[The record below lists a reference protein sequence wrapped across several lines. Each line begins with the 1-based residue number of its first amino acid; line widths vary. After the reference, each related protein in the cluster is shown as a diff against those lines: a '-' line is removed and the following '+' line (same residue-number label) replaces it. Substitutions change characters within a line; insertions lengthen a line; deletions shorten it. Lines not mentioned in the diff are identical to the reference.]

1 MNNNRRRVD
10 INVPEGQ
17 NDDLLDTAI
26 IRVKQIS
33 EYTAPDLSI
42 GFIAFLIT
50 VTALHETDARIAV
63 GLIVPW
69 ILIQL
74 FTYTT
79 TQYFRND
86 LFWGILGLV
95 GNVAFYLFVG
105 HMWSYAKLYI
115 EISQERI
122 VLDCNSSDCILEFLD
137 KYKWLIA
144 NWTIQWPASILFT
157 LANDPFRAITNT
169 LFKWSRQRYIWI
181 ISSALSN
188 QSSEISIHW
197 WIIGILGYFLCG
209 FIWTHIKLF
218 IDVWQSNLSP
228 DLEKLIKKG
237 SYRDFILEIKWIVL
251 QWMFTW
257 PFSVAYNVIRHP
269 MRLLAEFIYQLS
281 ERKYIWVTQKAVDM
295 RNK

>member
-10 INVPEGQ
+10 IVPEEENKGQ

-42 GFIAFLIT
+42 GFIAFLIA

-122 VLDCNSSDCILEFLD
+122 VLDCNSSECILGFLD

-169 LFKWSRQRYIWI
+169 LFKWSRQRYICPIQSI
-181 ISSALSN
+181 I
-188 QSSEISIHW
+188 
-197 WIIGILGYFLCG
+197 
-209 FIWTHIKLF
+209 
-218 IDVWQSNLSP
+218 
-228 DLEKLIKKG
+228 
-237 SYRDFILEIKWIVL
+237 
-251 QWMFTW
+251 
-257 PFSVAYNVIRHP
+257 
-269 MRLLAEFIYQLS
+269 
-281 ERKYIWVTQKAVDM
+281 
-295 RNK
+295 

>member
-1 MNNNRRRVD
+1 MIV
-10 INVPEGQ
+10 
-17 NDDLLDTAI
+17 
-26 IRVKQIS
+26 
-33 EYTAPDLSI
+33 
-42 GFIAFLIT
+42 

-74 FTYTT
+74 FSYTT

-122 VLDCNSSDCILEFLD
+122 ALDCNSSDCILSFLD

-197 WIIGILGYFLCG
+197 WIVGILGYFVCG

-218 IDVWQSNLSP
+218 IDVWQSNLSS
-228 DLEKLIKKG
+228 DLEQLIKRG